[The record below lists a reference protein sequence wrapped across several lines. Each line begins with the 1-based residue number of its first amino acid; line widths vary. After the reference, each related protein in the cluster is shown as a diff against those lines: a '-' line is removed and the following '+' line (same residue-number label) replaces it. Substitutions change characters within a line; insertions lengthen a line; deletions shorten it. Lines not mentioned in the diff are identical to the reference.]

1 MDEKVFD
8 LIAIGNAIVDVLIN
22 VDESF
27 LIKNSL
33 HKGSMTLIDEN
44 KAKELY
50 LGSTAALETS
60 GGSAANTAAGILNLG
75 SSANFIGRV
84 KEDKL
89 GKVFR
94 DDICQTGAGFNTSL
108 LKEGPSTGRCLI
120 YVTPDAERTMC
131 TYLGCSILL
140 NEKDIDFSILTKAKL
155 LYLEGY
161 LWDLDEAKNAFKTA
175 AIECRKNGV
184 KVALSLSDIFCIERN
199 RESFQALLEEH
210 VDILFANEN
219 EIIALYQS
227 SSFDSAVTNIK
238 EKCELAVLT
247 RGSKGS
253 LILSNGRE
261 YSIKSYN
268 FGKTI
273 DTTGAGDLYA
283 SGFLHGYINNKD
295 LLTCGK
301 FGSICAGHIVTQ
313 LGSRSKASL
322 KKLINEN

>member
-1 MDEKVFD
+1 MNAKVFD
-8 LIAIGNAIVDVLIN
+8 LVAIGNAIVDVLIN

-27 LIKNSL
+27 LSKNSL
-33 HKGSMTLIDEN
+33 PKGSMTLIDEN

-50 LGSTAALETS
+50 LNSTAALETS
-60 GGSAANTAAGILNLG
+60 GGSAANTAAGLLNLG

-94 DDICQTGAGFNTSL
+94 DDICKTGAGFNTSL

-140 NEKDIDFSILTKAKL
+140 DEKDIDFSILTSAKV

-161 LWDLDEAKNAFKTA
+161 LWDLDKAKNAFKTA
-175 AIECRKNGV
+175 AMECRKNGV
-184 KVALSLSDIFCIERN
+184 KVALSLSDIFCIKRH
-199 RESFQALLEEH
+199 RESFQSLVEEY

-227 SSFDSAVTNIK
+227 SSLNSAVANIQG
-238 EKCELAVLT
+238 KCEIAVVT

-253 LILSNGRE
+253 LIISKEKE
-261 YSIKSYN
+261 YSINSYN

-283 SGFLHGYINNKD
+283 SGFLHGYINSKD
-295 LLTCGK
+295 LLTCGN

-322 KKLINEN
+322 NKLINES

>member
-1 MDEKVFD
+1 MNTKVFD
-8 LIAIGNAIVDVLIN
+8 VVAIGNAIVDVLIN
-22 VDESF
+22 VEESF

-33 HKGSMTLIDEN
+33 PKGSMTLIDEK

-50 LGSTAALETS
+50 LSSTSALETS
-60 GGSAANTAAGILNLG
+60 GGSAANTAAGLLNLG

-94 DDICQTGAGFNTSL
+94 DDICQAGAGFNTSL

-140 NEKDIDFSILTKAKL
+140 DEKDIDFSILKKAKV

-175 AIECRKNGV
+175 AIECKKNGV

-199 RESFQALLEEH
+199 RESFQTLVEEY

-227 SSFDSAVTNIK
+227 SSFKSAVENIQG
-238 EKCELAVLT
+238 KCEIAVIT
-247 RGSKGS
+247 RGANGS
-253 LILSNGRE
+253 LILSKGE
-261 YSIKSYN
+261 DYSINSYN

-283 SGFLHGYINNKD
+283 SGFLHGYINSKN

-313 LGSRSKASL
+313 LGPRPKASL
-322 KKLINEN
+322 SELINNN

>member
-1 MDEKVFD
+1 MNAKNFD
-8 LIAIGNAIVDVLIN
+8 VVAIGNAIVDVLIN
-22 VDESF
+22 VDDSF

-33 HKGSMTLIDEN
+33 QKGSMTLIDED

-50 LGSTAALETS
+50 QSCTAALETS
-60 GGSAANTAAGILNLG
+60 GGSAANTAAGLLNLG

-84 KEDKL
+84 KEDTL
-89 GKVFR
+89 GRIFR
-94 DDICQTGAGFNTSL
+94 NDISQTGAGFYTPL
-108 LKEGPSTGRCLI
+108 LKQGPSTGRCLI

-140 NEKDIDFSILTKAKL
+140 EQNDIDFSILTKAKV

-161 LWDLDEAKNAFKTA
+161 LWDLEAAKVAFKSA
-175 AIECRKNGV
+175 AIECRDNGV

-199 RESFQALLEEH
+199 RESFKDLLENY

-219 EIIALYQS
+219 EITALYES
-227 SSFDSAVTNIK
+227 SDFDSAVDNIK
-238 EKCELAVLT
+238 QKCQIAVLT
-247 RGSKGS
+247 RGAKGS
-253 LILSNGRE
+253 LIISEGNE
-261 YSIKSYN
+261 YLINSYS
-268 FGKTI
+268 FGEVI

-283 SGFLHGYINNKD
+283 SGFLHGYINSKD

-313 LGSRSKASL
+313 LGSRSNANL
-322 KKLINEN
+322 AQLINNS